1 VYLARKRIGGK
12 TRYSIRE
19 SYRCGGGYLCRDLF
33 DLGAEPAQFIVYPGG
48 NAFYV
53 DAVVEDE
60 IRSLG
65 SEPALE
71 EMEAIFWPFLDPEI
85 RRKLEPFRR
94 RERQARSRRSP
105 AEPADGLDAHIFDK
119 RRIHFLKTGQMDPRL
134 LGRIPVGMLRPLRHK
149 SRDEIEQNFMEME
162 SVLRPREYKTYTY
175 AIFNLQQHF
184 QQRCAGS
191 HPEFLDP
198 DEVDRCFID
207 EVCRLQ
213 RDASFWAGM
222 EQAGDRLSDY
232 LVRYA
237 IMYFDHEYAARALA
251 EEYLRDFINRHRQYR
266 PPPSVILRMEEMA
279 AIFGR
284 SREAL
289 KKMNRR
295 DLWRLYRRKAQEL
308 HPDKGGDHERFVKL
322 NEAYHRLL
330 RTKR

>member
-1 VYLARKRIGGK
+1 MYLARKRVAGK
-12 TRYSIRE
+12 THYTIRE
-19 SYRCGGGYLCRDLF
+19 SYRSADAYLCRDLF
-33 DLGAEPAQFIVYPGG
+33 ELGAEPARFIVYPGG
-48 NAFYV
+48 NAFYI
-53 DAVVEDE
+53 DAMVEDG
-60 IRSLG
+60 IRALG
-65 SEPALE
+65 SEPPPE
-71 EMEAIFWPFLDPEI
+71 DMENIFWPFLNPEI

-94 RERQARSRRSP
+94 QERQSRSRRSP
-105 AEPADGLDAHIFDK
+105 AEAADSLDAHIFDK
-119 RRIHFLKTGQMDPRL
+119 RRIHFLKTGRMDPQI
-134 LGRIPVGMLRPLRHK
+134 LGRIPATMLRQLRHK

-162 SVLRPREYKTYTY
+162 FVLRPREYKTYTY
-175 AIFNLQQHF
+175 AIFNLQQF
-184 QQRCAGS
+184 FRQRCAQN

-198 DEVDRCFID
+198 EEVDSCFIE

-222 EQAGDRLSDY
+222 KAAGDRLSGY

-237 IMYFDHEYAARALA
+237 IMYFDHEYAARSLA
-251 EEYLRDFINRHRQYR
+251 EEYLQDFINRHRQYR
-266 PPPSVILRMEEMA
+266 PPPSVAVRMEEMA
-279 AIFGR
+279 AIFGK

-330 RTKR
+330 RTKH

>member
-1 VYLARKRIGGK
+1 MYLARKRIGGK
-12 TRYSIRE
+12 TSYSIRE
-19 SYRCGGGYLCRDLF
+19 SYRSAGAYLCRHLF

-48 NAFYV
+48 NAFYI
-53 DAVVEDE
+53 DAVVEDG

-65 SEPALE
+65 SEPAPE
-71 EMEAIFWPFLDPEI
+71 EMEAIFWPFLDPDI

-94 RERQARSRRSP
+94 QERQARSRRTAAEATDSP
-105 AEPADGLDAHIFDK
+105 DVHIFDR

-162 SVLRPREYKTYTY
+162 FVLRPREYKTYTY

-184 QQRCAGS
+184 QQRCAS
-191 HPEFLDP
+191 NHPEFLDP
-198 DEVDRCFID
+198 DEVDRCFVE

-222 EQAGDRLSDY
+222 EEAGDRLSDY

-237 IMYFDHEYAARALA
+237 IMYFDHEYAARSLA

-266 PPPSVILRMEEMA
+266 PPPSVVIRMEEMA

-330 RTKR
+330 RTKH